1 MNLLNYLG
9 PAHNELKL
17 AIEESGFGSLE
28 EYMEE
33 RKGTDMSIDERIAYH
48 LGRVNLI
55 NEILMVLKE
64 QMEKELGDEE
74 EWVKNKY
81 QLKQY

>member
-33 RKGTDMSIDERIAYH
+33 RKGTDMSVDERIAYH

-55 NEILMVLKE
+55 NEILMVLRE
-64 QMEKELGDEE
+64 QMENEHCEDEDCECEE
-74 EWVKNKY
+74 E
-81 QLKQY
+81 

>member
-33 RKGTDMSIDERIAYH
+33 RKGTDMSVDERIAYH
-48 LGRVNLI
+48 LGRMNLI
-55 NEILMVLKE
+55 EEVLVQLKHE
-64 QMEKELGDEE
+64 MGEE
-74 EWVKNKY
+74 E
-81 QLKQY
+81 